1 MHPRGIVKLPR
12 ARIGLVVDPR
22 RHLPELLKALEQS
35 LLAGANDKSPIEVTL
50 LYQLARIPTIGLPF
64 VVGWRARER
73 RPGCH

>member
-50 LYQLARIPTIGLPF
+50 LYQLARILTIGLPF

-73 RPGCH
+73 RSGCH

>member
-50 LYQLARIPTIGLPF
+50 LYQLARILTICRGLE
-64 VVGWRARER
+64 GARATAGM
-73 RPGCH
+73 PLIN